1 MLLLNLDTLYP
12 LLKRLFS
19 MLNLVHTAAVLLL
32 QLYEVLCERMVISTR
47 ASRFASFLAI
57 TTQNLRLDDS

>member
-1 MLLLNLDTLYP
+1 MMLDATYDT
-12 LLKRLFS
+12 
-19 MLNLVHTAAVLLL
+19 V

-57 TTQNLRLDDS
+57 TTQNLGLDDSQYIYYPITVVYMHISLMNP

>member
-47 ASRFASFLAI
+47 PVRFTPILSD
-57 TTQNLRLDDS
+57 ND